1 MGDASLNLLL
11 DTHVW
16 IWSQERPER
25 LGRRTAKLLLTPRHV
40 NRVCTISTL
49 EVARLL
55 AAGHIA
61 LSMPLRDWVEQSLA
75 ALSAETVP
83 VTHEV
88 AAEAY
93 SLPGRFHSD
102 PADRVLVAAARLYS
116 STLLTADDRI
126 LGYRDVPSFDARC

>member
-1 MGDASLNLLL
+1 VLL

-16 IWSQERPER
+16 IWSQEFPER
-25 LGRRTAKLLLTPRHV
+25 LGRRAAKLLLAPRYV
-40 NRVCTISTL
+40 NHVCTISTL

-61 LSMPLRDWVEQSLA
+61 LSMALRDWVEQSLA
-75 ALSAETVP
+75 ALAAQTVP
-83 VTHEV
+83 ITHAV

-93 SLPGRFHSD
+93 ALPGKFHSD
-102 PADRVLVAAARLYS
+102 PADRVLVAAARLHG

-126 LGYRDVPSFDARC
+126 LAYRDVRTFDARR